1 MTATIPAPLSRRL
14 QPQDVSAGQR
24 PCVRMGELW
33 QLGRHRLLC
42 GDCTD
47 ANMVTRLMQG
57 QRARLTIT
65 SPPYNIGGRRGMFA
79 HTLGRSKY
87 VHHADALPHAAYVH
101 LLTRATLN
109 ALHVSDIVIVDVQML
124 AANKIALL
132 EWLYAFRHDVVDV
145 AVWDKG
151 RAQPVMARNV
161 LNNRFEFLWFLTRRR
176 SKGKTPRTL
185 FTADFRG
192 TVSNV
197 YAAPPQQ
204 NNPYHALHAATFPLH
219 LPTWLMTT
227 FDSQAGLVFDPFLGT
242 GTTLIAAERL
252 GRTCFGMEIEPAYCD
267 IVIKRWQQ
275 ETGGQATRLRSP
287 PGTAA

>member
-1 MTATIPAPLSRRL
+1 
-14 QPQDVSAGQR
+14 
-24 PCVRMGELW
+24 
-33 QLGRHRLLC
+33 
-42 GDCTD
+42 
-47 ANMVTRLMQG
+47 
-57 QRARLTIT
+57 
-65 SPPYNIGGRRGMFA
+65 MFA
-79 HTLGRSKY
+79 ATRWAGASTC
-87 VHHADALPHAAYVH
+87 HHADALPHAAYVH
-101 LLTRATLN
+101 LLTRGN
-109 ALHVSDIVIVDVQML
+109 PQRPPVSEIVIVDVQML
-124 AANKIALL
+124 AANKVALL

-197 YAAPPQQ
+197 YAAPPRQ

-219 LPTWLMTT
+219 LPPWLMPT
-227 FDSQAGLVFDPFLGT
+227 FDSQAGPVYDPFLGT

-252 GRTCFGMEIEPAYCD
+252 GRTLLRHGDRASLLRPRVQALAAGERRAGDAAAFPAWHSR
-267 IVIKRWQQ
+267 V
-275 ETGGQATRLRSP
+275 
-287 PGTAA
+287 GTVPNYLYA